1 MFDHFDFIAPLYDR
15 IVRLPVSSRLCELL
29 KLPTDGILLDAGGGT
44 GRVSSRLRSVVANS
58 LSVTFPSPC

>member
-44 GRVSSRLRSVVANS
+44 GRVSSR
-58 LSVTFPSPC
+58 P